1 MARGPKKR
9 SSPPPDH
16 NEAELREII
25 RDRTDRI
32 ISLERQRKAIN
43 DDIGAERS
51 AIKALNIDMD
61 AWKAG
66 KRRYAMDKDVRS
78 EFDRSITVVN
88 AALGIPVQAELF
100 GENDDENP
108 IPDAA

>member
-1 MARGPKKR
+1 MARGPKK
-9 SSPPPDH
+9 SASPPSDH

-25 RDRTDRI
+25 RDNTDAI
-32 ISLERQRKAIN
+32 VALEKQRKNIN
-43 DDIGAERS
+43 DKISEKRS
-51 AIKALNIDMD
+51 EIKALNIDMD

-88 AALGIPVQAELF
+88 AALGIPVQADLF